1 VTLRA
6 RLFALVSVAVVVTV
20 VLVAIT
26 VSASARQSFAA
37 VEARRTEA
45 FVTQLRADVA
55 AQGDAIIQALARME
69 ASDSL
74 LRLRADVARG
84 DSDYAA
90 YVAEAATLA
99 AAHGLDFLDL
109 VLDDG
114 TILSSAHWPARF
126 GHRNTWAVRR
136 LPGSRSSDDFLQA
149 VDGPQGAALGLVAVH
164 AVDAGDRRLYLAGG
178 RRLDADFLRSLPLPP
193 SMQLLLYGMIDAEAV
208 RPRLVATSGVAV
220 DDGRFEPFVGAADMA
235 AGQARAAGRTR
246 RGESVHAM
254 RLAGRDGTARATLLI
269 VSAGDELAA
278 LIRRIRWSAV
288 AFGGLGIAL
297 GSLLSYVVAS
307 RVTRPVEELAA
318 AARTIADGDWNVHVQ
333 GIHASPEI
341 GALADAFAAM
351 TRQLS
356 DQRERLVQAERVAAW
371 REVARRLAH
380 ELKNPL
386 FPLRITLDNLRRAKP
401 LPPAEFDEVFDES
414 VQTLTVGVANLNTVI
429 GRFSDFA
436 RMPAPTF
443 DVVAPN
449 AVVKDTVALFRRQF
463 ERHPG
468 GAIEV
473 ALELDADAGT
483 IRADAEQLGRMLQ
496 NLLLNAVDAMDAGGT
511 LAVRTRRTPGI
522 FHLTVS
528 DTGRGIDP
536 GERDRLFTPYYTTKQ
551 HGTGLGLAIVQS
563 VVTDHHGKISVDGA
577 PGRGTT
583 FHVELP
589 A

>member
-1 VTLRA
+1 MTLRA
-6 RLFALVSVAVVVTV
+6 RLFALVSVTVVVTV

-37 VEARRTEA
+37 VEERRTDA
-45 FVTQLRADVA
+45 FVMQLRAEVA
-55 AQGDAIIQALARME
+55 ARGDAIVQALARIE
-69 ASDSL
+69 SSDAL
-74 LRLRADVARG
+74 VPLRADLAANEA
-84 DSDYAA
+84 DHAA
-90 YVAEAATLA
+90 YVAAAATLA
-99 AAHGLDFLDL
+99 SAHGLDFLDL

-136 LPGSRSSDDFLQA
+136 LPGSRSSDEFLQV

-164 AVDAGDRRLYLAGG
+164 AIDTGDRRLYLAGG
-178 RRLDADFLRSLPLPP
+178 RRLDERFLRSLPLPP
-193 SMQLLLYGMIDAEAV
+193 SMHLLLYGVVDAAAV
-208 RPRLVATSGVAV
+208 RPRLVATSGVGV
-220 DDGRFEPFVGAADMA
+220 EDDRFEPFVDAADMA
-235 AGQARAAGRTR
+235 PGQARAGGRTG

-254 RLAGRDGTARATLLI
+254 RLAGGGGTARATLLI
-269 VSAGDELAA
+269 VSGGDELRA

-288 AFGGLGIAL
+288 AFGGLGVAL
-297 GSLLSYVVAS
+297 GFLLSFFVAS
-307 RVTRPVEELAA
+307 RVTRPVEQLAA
-318 AARTIADGDWNVHVQ
+318 AARTIADGEWDVHVQ
-333 GIHASPEI
+333 NIHASTEV
-341 GALADAFAAM
+341 AQLADAFETM
-351 TRQLS
+351 TRQLT

-401 LPPAEFDEVFDES
+401 LPPSEFDEVFEES

-443 DVVAPN
+443 DVVVPN
-449 AVVKDTVALFRRQF
+449 TVVKDTAALFRPQF
-463 ERHPG
+463 ELHPG
-468 GAIEV
+468 GRIEIV
-473 ALELDADAGT
+473 LELDADAGA

-496 NLLLNAVDAMDAGGT
+496 NLLLNAVDAMADGGILT
-511 LAVRTRRTPGI
+511 VRTWRTAGT

-528 DTGRGIDP
+528 DTGRGIEP
-536 GERDRLFTPYYTTKQ
+536 GERERLFTPYYTTRQ